1 MSTEANSSAPS
12 GESTQTNQ
20 TTQPTQPSESIRSVW
35 GDSPPPAQTQQS
47 TQSTAQPTQTVQQ
60 SAAPAQTTTQPPVA
74 SAQPPVANPLS
85 DPRAFAEAVRAA
97 AAGMVPQQA
106 SGQQP
111 VQPSDADLRRQLNV
125 FEATEE
131 MYEQILGVKPD
142 NPARLA
148 AFNNVLQGVVRQA
161 VTMANIMAQNHVQTF
176 QQSINPY
183 IETVRSQEVD
193 RQKSLFFTENK
204 DLTGYDAIVEAEFQ
218 LAKAEGR
225 RFPDV
230 ATARKYVA
238 DRARDRLRA
247 INITPGAAAQ
257 TPPQSTTTAPR
268 QPSRQMTTTSVGG
281 RAGGSANTGKPA
293 NNVQAVWG

>member
-1 MSTEANSSAPS
+1 MSTEANGSAPA

-20 TTQPTQPSESIRSVW
+20 TTQPTQPSESVRSVW
-35 GDSPPPAQTQQS
+35 GDSPPPVQAQQ
-47 TQSTAQPTQTVQQ
+47 TAQPVQPTQTAQQPVVTPQAPVQPTAQ
-60 SAAPAQTTTQPPVA
+60 AQTTPP
-74 SAQPPVANPLS
+74 PANPLS

-97 AAGMVPQQA
+97 AAGMVPQPT
-106 SGQQP
+106 SGQAP

-148 AFNNVLQGVVRQA
+148 ALNNVLQGVVRQA

-183 IETVRSQEVD
+183 IETVRSQEVE
-193 RQKSLFFTENK
+193 RQKTLFFTENK
-204 DLTGYDAIVEAEFQ
+204 DLAGYDAIVEAEFQ

-230 ATARKYVA
+230 ASARKYVA
-238 DRARDRLRA
+238 DRARERLRA
-247 INITPGAAAQ
+247 INITPGSAAQ
-257 TPPQSTTTAPR
+257 TSPQSTTTAPR

-281 RAGGSANTGKPA
+281 RAGGSANAGKPA
-293 NNVQAVWG
+293 NTVQAVWG